1 MEERRSANRL
11 RTNINV
17 RWESLQ
23 TQGRG
28 SVCDLS
34 ATGCFVLSGGDVN
47 AGELIR
53 MQFVLNDEIAT
64 LWGQLIYIVN
74 EMGFAVRFVFASD
87 DEQRLRR
94 LLDDLSRSEIIGE
107 ITFAV

>member
-1 MEERRSANRL
+1 MNCTMEERRSANRL

-17 RWESLQ
+17 RWESLK

-34 ATGCFVLSGGDVN
+34 ATGCFVLTGGDVN
-47 AGELIR
+47 SGELIQ

-64 LWGQLIYIVN
+64 LWGQVIYIVN
-74 EMGFAVRFVFASD
+74 EMGFATRFVFANG

-94 LLDDLSRSEIIGE
+94 LLSDLSG
-107 ITFAV
+107 VK

>member
-17 RWESLQ
+17 HWESLK

-34 ATGCFVLSGGDVN
+34 ATGCFILCGSDIN
-47 AGELIR
+47 TGELIR
-53 MQFVLNDEIAT
+53 MQFVLNDGTTA
-64 LWGQLIYIVN
+64 LWGQVVYMVN
-74 EMGFAVRFVFASD
+74 EMGFAVRFVFAD
-87 DEQRLRR
+87 EDEQRLRG
-94 LLDDLSRSEIIGE
+94 LLEDLSA
-107 ITFAV
+107 TQ